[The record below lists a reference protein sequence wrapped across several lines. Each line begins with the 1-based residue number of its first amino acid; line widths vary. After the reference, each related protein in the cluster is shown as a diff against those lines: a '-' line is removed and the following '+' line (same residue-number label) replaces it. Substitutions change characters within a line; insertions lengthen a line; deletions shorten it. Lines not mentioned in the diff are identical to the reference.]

1 MHRAEQILQATAALV
16 AAQSGLDAAVFTH
29 RTLSLSADD
38 QEIPAVCVNDG
49 DDDPLGEQGYN
60 NLSFIDSV
68 VQLKLTLYA
77 QGSSQAEVAAEL
89 DRLRVVVHKAML
101 QSPRDLGL
109 SFVMAI
115 GYGGAA
121 EAEYST
127 EGSPLAGS
135 RECAFSVMYRM
146 NLTDPE

>member
-1 MHRAEQILQATAALV
+1 MHRAEQILVAAAALV
-16 AAQSGLDAAVFTH
+16 AAQSGIGATVLTNS
-29 RTLSLSADD
+29 TLSLSPDD
-38 QEIPAVCVNDG
+38 QELPAVCVNSG
-49 DDDPLGEQGYN
+49 DDDPIGEQGYN
-60 NLSFIDSV
+60 NLAFIDSN

-77 QGSSQAEVAAEL
+77 QGATQQEVATEL
-89 DRLRVVVHKAML
+89 DRLRVAVHKAML

-115 GYGGAA
+115 GYGGAG
-121 EAEYST
+121 EPEYST
-127 EGSPLAGS
+127 EGAPLAGK